1 MHNSPE
7 MKGETMTDQ
16 VVYTSKSRI
25 ERVKGPLRR
34 AYLPETESPVLFGV
48 HSEIAEHYGVD
59 PDVHAPQATT
69 LDYVV
74 AAAAGWLTG
83 TFGGALEAR
92 KVSAGEGVLAS
103 EAKGEIEKDGNVLVI
118 KRIHVTYHL
127 KLKPEQR
134 ETAEKVHGFHA
145 DFCPVARSI
154 KGCIDITTELQME
167 DVWVGFESYDGCDR
181 LGRWITDFT
190 WSREIKYEQ
199 TDRY

>member
-1 MHNSPE
+1 
-7 MKGETMTDQ
+7 MKGETMNAE
-16 VVYTSKSRI
+16 VVYTSKARI

-34 AYLPETESPVLFGV
+34 AYLPALESPILFGV

-59 PDVHAPQATT
+59 PNVHSPQATT

-74 AAAAGWLTG
+74 ASAAGWLTG

-92 KVSAGEGVLAS
+92 KIPAGEGVLTS
-103 EAKGEIEKDGNVLVI
+103 EVKGEIEKDGKVLVI

-134 ETAEKVHGFHA
+134 ETAEKVLGFHA

-167 DVWVGFESYDGCDR
+167 D
-181 LGRWITDFT
+181 I
-190 WSREIKYEQ
+190 
-199 TDRY
+199 